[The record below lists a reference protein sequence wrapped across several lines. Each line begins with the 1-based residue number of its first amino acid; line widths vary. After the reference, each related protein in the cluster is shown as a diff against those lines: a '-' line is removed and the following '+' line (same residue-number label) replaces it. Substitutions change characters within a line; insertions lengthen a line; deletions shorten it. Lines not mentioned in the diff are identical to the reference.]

1 MPRGNPALMAALQHG
16 VRGDQSPVFEDSNFI
31 GERMHFDNS
40 FPGRVRNAVKIATN
54 AHHALMRDPAFQ
66 LEHRAERRQRQ
77 HFEMPFLL
85 GEGLVDDTLGCGV
98 HARIGHHF

>member
-16 VRGDQSPVFEDSNFI
+16 VRGDQSTVFEDSNFI

-77 HFEMPFLL
+77 HFEMPFSSAKASLTTRWVVACTR
-85 GEGLVDDTLGCGV
+85 GLST
-98 HARIGHHF
+98 